1 MAKKENSLSTFEW
14 QIMEILWKRG
24 KATVRDVF
32 DSLNGIEWAY
42 TTVQTYMERMVTK
55 KILGK
60 EKIGPVNLYFPQI
73 TKDQSLITETR
84 HFLNKSFDGSL
95 PKLAAFLINSD
106 DISEQDLEKIKALI
120 EEKEKT

>member
-1 MAKKENSLSTFEW
+1 MAKKEKSLSTFEW

-32 DSLNGIEWAY
+32 DNLSGIERAY

-73 TKDQSLITETR
+73 TKDQSLLSETR
-84 HFLNKSFDGSL
+84 HFLNKSFGGSL
-95 PKLAAFLINSD
+95 PRLAAFLINSD
-106 DISEQDLEKIKALI
+106 DISEQDLERIKTMI
-120 EEKEKT
+120 EEREKS

>member
-106 DISEQDLEKIKALI
+106 DISEQELEKIKALI

>member
-1 MAKKENSLSTFEW
+1 MAKKEKSLSTFEW

-32 DSLNGIEWAY
+32 DSLSGIERAY

-73 TKDQSLITETR
+73 TKDQSLLSETR
-84 HFLNKSFDGSL
+84 HFLNKSFGGSL

-106 DISEQDLEKIKALI
+106 DISEQDLERIKTMI
-120 EEKEKT
+120 QEREKS